1 MKNLTSLEFFEKLTP
16 DQKLLVK
23 QLLDTQEEKSLAV
36 RENNYEKAASLR
48 DKERRITEQLKEV
61 YDDLVG

>member
-1 MKNLTSLEFFEKLTP
+1 MKNLTSQEFFEKLTP

-36 RENNYEKAASLR
+36 KENNYEKAAGLR
-48 DKERRITEQLKEV
+48 DKERKLMEELKDI
-61 YDDLVG
+61 YDQLVG

>member
-16 DQKLLVK
+16 DQKQLVK
-23 QLLDTQEEKSLAV
+23 QLLDTQEEKTLAV

-61 YDDLVG
+61 YDNLVG

>member
-1 MKNLTSLEFFEKLTP
+1 MKNLTSQEFFEKLTP

-23 QLLDTQEEKSLAV
+23 QLLDTQEEKTLAV

-48 DKERRITEQLKEV
+48 DKERRLTEQLKEV
-61 YDDLVG
+61 YDNLVG

>member
-1 MKNLTSLEFFEKLTP
+1 MKNLTSQEFLEKLTP

-23 QLLDTQEEKSLAV
+23 QLLDTQEEKTLAV

-61 YDDLVG
+61 YDNLVG